1 MIEPHTRLGRTLRY
15 SWVLLLVLAC
25 TAASAAA
32 KTGSDASEQRDFS
45 QANRLLFMTD
55 HLNDVQTPATLAYAF
70 AHREHE
76 DSERDYD
83 DRVLLNIDSSDQAG
97 KHVAIDFL
105 SDERHRYMPEVDNA
119 RGNPVIMMFLQN
131 DVSTLAQQTGGSWR
145 YFQRR
150 VKFAL
155 QDSASV
161 TEDIADYRGEQVAV
175 QRIELEPYADERGH
189 REKMADAVKRH
200 YTFVLSDAV
209 PGGVL
214 ELRASTPA
222 GDGRGETLDRMTLLP
237 PDSHTPNT
245 P

>member
-1 MIEPHTRLGRTLRY
+1 MIKAPAHFRQTLRCACMA
-15 SWVLLLVLAC
+15 LLWLAG
-25 TAASAAA
+25 TTVSAAPQA
-32 KTGSDASEQRDFS
+32 ERDATEQHDFS

-55 HLNDVQTPATLAYAF
+55 HLQGVETPAVLEYAF
-70 AHREHE
+70 AHREK
-76 DSERDYD
+76 DNDRDYD
-83 DRVLLNIDSSDQAG
+83 DRVTLNITDGAQAG

-105 SDERHRYMPEVDNA
+105 SGERHRYMPDVDNA

-161 TEDIADYRGEQVAV
+161 TESTADYGGSEVAV
-175 QRIELEPYADERGH
+175 QRIELEPYAEAQGH
-189 REKMADAVKRH
+189 REKMAEAVKRH
-200 YTFVLSDAV
+200 YSFVLSDAV

-214 ELRASTPA
+214 EMRASTPTA
-222 GDGRGETLDRMTLLP
+222 DGRGETLDRMTLLP
-237 PDSHTPNT
+237 AERNAPKTP
-245 P
+245 